1 MNGVMNIKI
10 QLNAA
15 DCRNQ
20 KHGITKRTI
29 IVAGELF
36 VPAKKKNNR
45 SVSSYIEGAT

>member
-1 MNGVMNIKI
+1 MNGAMNIEI

-15 DCRNQ
+15 DCRNK

-36 VPAKKKNNR
+36 VPVEKNKL
-45 SVSSYIEGAT
+45 SLSSCIEGAT